1 MESVIELARRL
12 DGEYARHRAELSVD
26 KPWVGYFLTRQ
37 PKGPIAYRIGH
48 RRDPERRIIDWRS
61 PLAEVYYLGAG
72 EDFETDARDDYRA
85 LEGVLERKAAVTADG
100 PRLTRVVV
108 TDPEGEHTLNAS
120 DEGFSREGEEA
131 PPSSVRGLPS
141 LAALLTPEQY
151 ALITR
156 SRARAVIIQGRAG
169 SGKTS
174 VALHR
179 LAWLTYPADDA
190 KSPPLPPERAL
201 VVMFNR
207 ALCEFV
213 RGSLDELG
221 LGAVSI
227 NTFHGWAAG
236 CIKRA
241 YRGSV
246 EIVAG
251 QGPGGEVAARL
262 KKRMGMLRAL
272 DVFVARQEESLD
284 QWLTAKLE
292 PVDALAWR
300 DRARADAAPVVRRL
314 VRLRAEAR
322 TARDAAR
329 GPEAER
335 LARVVDVLDQAV
347 RRMTQYK
354 EELLRMLTDEALL
367 REHLDATP
375 EEITSLASFQR
386 NLQSAG
392 GADRRPGPRVAWED
406 LALLLRLIQKKNGG
420 YPTRDS
426 EEPVSLYDH
435 LVIDE
440 AQDFGAVEM
449 QALLHSVRDRAS
461 VTIVGDVNQKIV
473 PQADFVGWDGVAR
486 ALGVDGAEVT
496 RLEVAHRSTAP
507 IMALA
512 DGIVGDVTTGGRP
525 GPRPRFFRE
534 ADGEALFSRV
544 LLMLQ
549 DLGERSP
556 DAHACVVCRHVDEAK
571 SWAGRLNLL
580 LDGLL
585 PVRYGHNDSFR
596 FEPGVTI
603 TNYRQ
608 VKGLEFDTVIV
619 VDPSEEN
626 YPVDDAGRRAL
637 YVTCTRARERL
648 DFVGD
653 REPTA
658 LLLAAITAGTLD
670 RVNPAEAAG
679 AAAGEGEDDPL

>member
-1 MESVIELARRL
+1 MQTTMDLALQL
-12 DGEYARHRAELSVD
+12 DREYARHRAELSVD

-37 PKGPIAYRIGH
+37 ERGSFAYRIGH
-48 RRDPERRIIDWRS
+48 RRDPERRIVDWRS

-72 EDFETDARDDYRA
+72 EDFETDKGDGYAVV
-85 LEGVLERKAAVTADG
+85 EGVLERKAAVTADG

-108 TDPEGEHTLNAS
+108 SDPDGEHALFATDDGFAA
-120 DEGFSREGEEA
+120 EGVEA

-141 LAALLTPEQY
+141 LAALLTPAQY

-179 LAWLTYPADDA
+179 VAWLTYPAEDA
-190 KSPPLPPERAL
+190 KAPPLPPERVL

-241 YRGSV
+241 YKGSV

-251 QGPGGEVAARL
+251 HGPGADVAARL

-272 DVFVARQEESLD
+272 DAFVARQEESLD

-292 PVDALAWR
+292 PVDALSWR
-300 DRARADAAPVVRRL
+300 DRARSDGAPVVRRL
-314 VRLRAEAR
+314 VRLRADAR
-322 TARDAAR
+322 AARDAAR

-335 LARVVDVLDQAV
+335 LSRVFDVLDQAV

-354 EELLRMLTDEALL
+354 EELLRMLSDEALL
-367 REHLDATP
+367 REHLDAAP
-375 EEITSLASFQR
+375 DEVAALAAFQR
-386 NLQSAG
+386 ALQSAG
-392 GADRRPGPRVAWED
+392 GADRRAGPRVAWED

-420 YPTRDS
+420 YPLRDS
-426 EEPVSLYDH
+426 EEPVALYDH

-534 ADGEALFSRV
+534 ADGEALFSRI

-556 DAHACVVCRHVDEAK
+556 DAHACVVCRHVEEAK
-571 SWAGRLNLL
+571 SWAARLNLL

-596 FEPGVTI
+596 FEPGVTV

-608 VKGLEFDTVIV
+608 VKGLEFDAVIV

-658 LLLAAITAGTLD
+658 LLLAAVSAGTLD
-670 RVNPAEAAG
+670 LVDP
-679 AAAGEGEDDPL
+679 AAAAPATLDEGDDDPL